1 MLHNIQETVIL
12 YNDKLR
18 VGTWSTNQN
27 ILNAISAPKQGHKK
41 FLKKCPIF
49 WKVAWKVYKLKESLN
64 IY

>member
-27 ILNAISAPKQGHKK
+27 ILNAISAPKQGH
-41 FLKKCPIF
+41 
-49 WKVAWKVYKLKESLN
+49 
-64 IY
+64 